1 MGLNIKRPATE
12 TAIRQLADLDGIS
25 LTDAVEV
32 AVEEAIARRQA
43 GSEKAKFDRD
53 FEDLMRFLEKTA
65 PAPPLPP
72 GARSNH
78 DELYGEDGLPA

>member
-1 MGLNIKRPATE
+1 MGLNIKRPEAE
-12 TAIRQLADLDGIS
+12 AAIRELAQIDGVG

-32 AVEEAIARRQA
+32 AVREAIERRRTEA
-43 GSEKAKFDRD
+43 ERRERVDR
-53 FEDLMRFLEKTA
+53 LMAYLRTLP

-78 DELYGEDGLPA
+78 DELYDEDGFPA